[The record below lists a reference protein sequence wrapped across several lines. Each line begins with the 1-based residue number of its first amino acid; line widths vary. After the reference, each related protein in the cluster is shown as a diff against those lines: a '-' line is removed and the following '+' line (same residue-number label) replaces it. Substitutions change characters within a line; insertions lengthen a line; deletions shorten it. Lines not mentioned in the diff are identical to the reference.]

1 MTKHRRPGERHNW
14 EVMRLSVQLYT
25 VRDEISHDLSGTLAE
40 LSSIGLEYVELAGL
54 SGHSV
59 EDWKAALAA
68 NNLQVSG
75 AHVGV
80 ERFENEFDAV
90 VTEAK
95 ELGYDLVIVPWIGA
109 EAGKDGWDAV
119 GKSLEP
125 YAAKAKE
132 AGLRFAYHNH
142 AHEFEGDGLDKFYAA
157 TDPSL
162 VLAELDLA
170 WVQIGGQV
178 PAEYVAKY
186 AGRVATV
193 HLKDYD
199 PTLDPQWRPAGQ
211 GIVDWDATLAACLA
225 ANVEFGAVELDQ
237 SPAAPLDAVRES
249 YQFFAGKGL
258 K

>member
-1 MTKHRRPGERHNW
+1 
-14 EVMRLSVQLYT
+14 MRLSVQLYT
-25 VRDEISHDLSGTLAE
+25 VRDEINSDLAGTLAE
-40 LSSIGLEYVELAGL
+40 LSKIGLEYVEIAGL

-59 EDWKAALAA
+59 EDWKSALAA
-68 NNLQVSG
+68 NNLKASG
-75 AHVGV
+75 AHVGLD
-80 ERFENEFDAV
+80 RFEKEFDTVIA
-90 VTEAK
+90 EAK
-95 ELGYDLVIVPWIGA
+95 ELGFDLVIVPYIGA
-109 EAGKDGWDAV
+109 DAGADGWDAV

-142 AHEFEGDGLDKFYAA
+142 AHEFVDGGMDKFYAA

-170 WVQIGGQV
+170 WVQIGGEN
-178 PAEYVAKY
+178 PAAYVTKY
-186 AGRVATV
+186 AGRVPVV

-211 GIVDWDATLAACLA
+211 GTVEWDPTLAACLA
-225 ANVEFGAVELDQ
+225 ANVEFGVIELDQ
-237 SPAAPLDAVRES
+237 SPGAPLDAVRES
-249 YQFFAGKGL
+249 FAYFSAKGL